1 VTQRVLRFL
10 LIALTLFLA
19 LTAFAGGGGL
29 LMGFAA
35 PPVEMLAGTVFPDY
49 TLPGLALLIIVGVS
63 AMAAAVLLFRRPP
76 SAALASAWAGIA
88 IIGFEAV
95 EVLAIG
101 SPAGIARNLQ
111 IFYSALGLLIL
122 VLSLAFRRTRSAA
135 EPAPS

>member
-1 VTQRVLRFL
+1 VAHRVLRVL

-19 LTAFAGGGGL
+19 LTAFAGGVGL

-35 PPVEMLAGTVFPDY
+35 PPVEMLAGTLFPDY
-49 TLPGLALLIIVGVS
+49 TIPGLGLFLIVGGS
-63 AMAAAVLLFRRPP
+63 ALAAAVLLVRRHP

-101 SPAGIARNLQ
+101 SPAGVARNLQ
-111 IFYSALGLLIL
+111 VIYMTLGLLLL
-122 VLSLAFRRTRSAA
+122 VLSVAFRFAPP
-135 EPAPS
+135 EPAPG